1 MFRKW
6 LVLAGL
12 LMATPAAFADWSQFR
27 GPNGSSVSDSV
38 VPVSWTPSDNVAW
51 KVKLPGAGVSSPIV
65 VGNKLI
71 VTCYSGYGLDRQN
84 PGEIKNLMRHVLCYD
99 ATSGKML
106 WQADVEAAQPED
118 PYSGAGVPAHGYASH
133 TPVSD
138 GKNVYVFFGKSGAL
152 AFDLEGKKLWQTQL
166 GKETDPMRWG
176 SSSSPI
182 KKFGSK
188 RHQGWTTYG
197 GHLCLPRALLVEPIW
212 F

>member
-118 PYSGAGVPAHGYASH
+118 PYSGAGVPAHG
-133 TPVSD
+133 T
-138 GKNVYVFFGKSGAL
+138 
-152 AFDLEGKKLWQTQL
+152 
-166 GKETDPMRWG
+166 ETEK
-176 SSSSPI
+176 PI
-182 KKFGSK
+182 QATG
-188 RHQGWTTYG
+188 RHQGNNDNGPAGDDGIGKW
-197 GHLCLPRALLVEPIW
+197 CLDIRCIW
-212 F
+212 VKLGIYCL